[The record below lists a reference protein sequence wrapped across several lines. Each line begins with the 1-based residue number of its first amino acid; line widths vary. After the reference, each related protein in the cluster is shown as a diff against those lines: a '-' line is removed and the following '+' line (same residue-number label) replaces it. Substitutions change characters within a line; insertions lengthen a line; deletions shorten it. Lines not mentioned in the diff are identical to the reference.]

1 MRSMS
6 GFHGQFPYLDC
17 RSTGHWG
24 CPSVMQFIYTMGK
37 PLSRPGCLR
46 QSPCCSKKTDR
57 EGYNEDGY
65 IPQRSIYDTM
75 CINEQIDHGSAHS
88 TLGSR
93 IGRDTDFSSNG
104 SLGGDMFD
112 TRSSVLISSGRRL
125 DERFIFDSLKL
136 ANDELRSPG
145 GFVRSASP
153 SVSCSSAPGGSMNKR
168 HPLQDSKK
176 DNLCR
181 HSWKVL
187 TPPKFPDALE
197 LSPGEKNY
205 LNPGVAFFPNSITSP
220 QISPFSG
227 SPFSTGT
234 HTPSVFFSPSPLP
247 YHQQFHRQ
255 SLPTQPTSPRPPL
268 SELSV
273 SALMCGDETQRER
286 EKEQEN
292 RGNVSLVKERVF
304 ETFKPKPIEPVSE
317 QQRATPEPPEND
329 TTPLLHSQVLKS
341 PVVCTTSME
350 STWPRRLI
358 GRRRTVRQGGAVHN
372 LPILPPLPSL
382 LLRSVSDKKPMP
394 RLSPFPEHQGKVE
407 GQLGKSMLKSE
418 LKECS
423 LQDWKIL
430 RDIEE
435 RKSGSFKTEMLK
447 EKVIEGS
454 SQMAPVQEKAE
465 ESDDENTPS
474 ECEVENWEAV
484 LEMVNSLWDETWR
497 DSDSQNL
504 GSLRRWPLLHPP
516 TGFGGSQAPSAT
528 SSELGAEDLL
538 ELERISRQDS
548 LDSELIDLLPY
559 QSVTQLKE
567 NKYDVVITQP
577 TRQNLDKPMI
587 PTILSF
593 DTAETELG
601 NKYGQT
607 GSPDS
612 NLTLDSDSSGVYMS
626 NPSQTSKE
634 DITSDGDRSMLELDL
649 GRVASPN
656 VGANEQGICTVTV
669 TSPPEINDSKH
680 STLDK
685 KQPPLLRAESKDRS
699 QEIHTKKKKTKGTV
713 MQEGSKCLDNEF
725 LDQEIHNTVNTSKID
740 VPLPLSPSKH
750 NVKGTLLDIT
760 DVDPFVATDS
770 FVYLAVS
777 VMPPPPKEKA
787 SSPAQEDPSPPAPLA
802 KPCPYPDECDF
813 LSTDSFVYLAA
824 PDCHLL
830 VAEGHSV
837 YGDSKDSDSEDSGS
851 RADFVL
857 ASTVGDSDWDSDLS
871 DSDPEPVPAKHA
883 WDHWVELEQDV
894 LQRLF
899 NEDQSETGRE
909 CHGDQAE
916 QISCQCGEV
925 AAIVVQERAEVSSQ
939 QTQGGEPHTEVKAVS

>member
-1 MRSMS
+1 
-6 GFHGQFPYLDC
+6 
-17 RSTGHWG
+17 
-24 CPSVMQFIYTMGK
+24 MGK

-46 QSPCCSKKTDR
+46 QSPCCSKKPER

-75 CINEQIDHGSAHS
+75 CINEQIDHSSAHS

-93 IGRDTDFSSNG
+93 RGRETDFSSNG

-112 TRSSVLISSGRRL
+112 TRSSVLLSSGRKL

-145 GFVRSASP
+145 GFARSTSP
-153 SVSCSSAPGGSMNKR
+153 SVSCSSAPSGSMNKR
-168 HPLQDSKK
+168 HPHQDSGKK

-197 LSPGEKNY
+197 LSPGEKTY
-205 LNPGVAFFPNSITSP
+205 LNPGVAFFPNSMTSP

-255 SLPTQPTSPRPPL
+255 SLPTQPSSPRPPL
-268 SELSV
+268 AELSV
-273 SALMCGDETQRER
+273 SALMCGQDIQGER
-286 EKEQEN
+286 LEQEN
-292 RGNVSLVKERVF
+292 RDAIPVKERVF
-304 ETFKPKPIEPVSE
+304 ETFKPKPVEPMVPVEPVRE
-317 QQRATPEPPEND
+317 QQPTTPEPEND
-329 TTPLLHSQVLKS
+329 TTPLLHSQISKA
-341 PVVCTTSME
+341 PTICTTSME

-382 LLRSVSDKKPMP
+382 LIRSVSDKKPMP

-407 GQLGKSMLKSE
+407 GQLGKSKLKSE
-418 LKECS
+418 LKDCS

-430 RDIEE
+430 RQIEE
-435 RKSGSFKTEMLK
+435 KKAGSVKNE
-447 EKVIEGS
+447 EVKVEVVEGAS
-454 SQMAPVQEKAE
+454 KMAPVEEKVEVAHD
-465 ESDDENTPS
+465 ESTPS

-484 LEMVNSLWDETWR
+484 LEMVNSLWDETWK

-504 GSLRRWPLLHPP
+504 GSLRRWPLLNPP
-516 TGFGGSQAPSAT
+516 TGFGGSQAPSGT

-538 ELERISRQDS
+538 ELERLSREDS
-548 LDSELIDLLPY
+548 LDAELNDLLLS
-559 QSVTQLKE
+559 QSDLPSKE
-567 NKYDVVITQP
+567 NSVIVKQP
-577 TRQNLDKPMI
+577 TGQHFKKTNVPTLLD
-587 PTILSF
+587 
-593 DTAETELG
+593 LG
-601 NKYGQT
+601 TGEAQLGSKYGHT

-634 DITSDGDRSMLELDL
+634 DVTSDGDRSMFELDL
-649 GRVASPN
+649 GSATSLNRSEN
-656 VGANEQGICTVTV
+656 V
-669 TSPPEINDSKH
+669 TSNTNL
-680 STLDK
+680 STLDQK
-685 KQPPLLRAESKDRS
+685 WPSVPRAGDKHV
-699 QEIHTKKKKTKGTV
+699 QTKGTV
-713 MQEGSKCLDNEF
+713 MQGSVDNGS
-725 LDQEIHNTVNTSKID
+725 LDQEIYNTVNASKTD
-740 VPLPLSPSKH
+740 VPMPLSPSKH
-750 NVKGTLLDIT
+750 EVKRALLDPG
-760 DVDPFVATDS
+760 DMDPFVATDS

-777 VMPPPPKEKA
+777 VLPPPPQEVLPP
-787 SSPAQEDPSPPAPLA
+787 PAREEPSPPTSFT

-830 VAEGHSV
+830 GTEGHSV
-837 YGDSKDSDSEDSGS
+837 YGDSVDSEDSGS
-851 RADFVL
+851 RADYVL

-871 DSDPEPVPAKHA
+871 DSDPEPGSTKPA
-883 WDHWVELEQDV
+883 WDHWEELEQDV
-894 LQRLF
+894 LRGLF
-899 NEDQSETGRE
+899 CEDQEPE
-909 CHGDQAE
+909 CHDDQA
-916 QISCQCGEV
+916 QQCSGQRGGEL
-925 AAIVVQERAEVSSQ
+925 AAEVCSQ
-939 QTQGGEPHTEVKAVS
+939 RTHEGELAEREEGWTGAPVEVLRSEAGVEADVLLLLRDESADLMGTVLEPENAVLAARELEIWTPESVTDLGAP

>member
-1 MRSMS
+1 
-6 GFHGQFPYLDC
+6 
-17 RSTGHWG
+17 
-24 CPSVMQFIYTMGK
+24 MGK

-46 QSPCCSKKTDR
+46 QSPCCSKKTER

-112 TRSSVLISSGRRL
+112 TRSSVLLTGGRRL

-168 HPLQDSKK
+168 HHLQDSGKK

-197 LSPGEKNY
+197 LSPGEKNF

-273 SALMCGDETQRER
+273 SGLMCGTEIQGER
-286 EKEQEN
+286 DKEHEN
-292 RGNVSLVKERVF
+292 RGDVIMVKERVF

-317 QQRATPEPPEND
+317 PQPATPEPPEND
-329 TTPLLHSQVLKS
+329 TAPLLHSQVSKS
-341 PVVCTTSME
+341 PTVCTTSME

-430 RDIEE
+430 REIEE
-435 RKSGSFKTEMLK
+435 RKSGSFKTEMK
-447 EKVIEGS
+447 EEVIG
-454 SQMAPVQEKAE
+454 QMAPLQEKAE
-465 ESDDENTPS
+465 ESGDDNTHS

-484 LEMVNSLWDETWR
+484 LEMVNSLWDETWK
-497 DSDSQNL
+497 DTDSQNL
-504 GSLRRWPLLHPP
+504 GSLRRWPLLNPP

-538 ELERISRQDS
+538 ELERLSREDS
-548 LDSELIDLLPY
+548 LDSELLDLPLY
-559 QSVTQLKE
+559 ESDTQLKD
-567 NKYDVVITQP
+567 NKNDVIVTQP
-577 TRQNLDKPMI
+577 IRKNLDKPTI
-587 PTILSF
+587 PTILSL
-593 DTAETELG
+593 DTTETQLG
-601 NKYGQT
+601 NKCGQT

-626 NPSQTSKE
+626 NRSETSKE
-634 DITSDGDRSMLELDL
+634 DITSAGDKSMLELDF
-649 GRVASPN
+649 GSITSPN
-656 VGANEQGICTVTV
+656 MGESEQRICTVTV
-669 TSPPEINDSKH
+669 SYPSEINKHSILDKRQPYLLRTDSKG
-680 STLDK
+680 
-685 KQPPLLRAESKDRS
+685 PC
-699 QEIHTKKKKTKGTV
+699 QEIHTKKMKTKGTV
-713 MQEGSKCLDNEF
+713 SLLGSKSMDSESLG
-725 LDQEIHNTVNTSKID
+725 QKIHNTVNTSKTD

-750 NVKGTLLDIT
+750 NVKGTLLDIG

-777 VMPPPPKEKA
+777 VVPPPPKEKA
-787 SSPAQEDPSPPAPLA
+787 STLAQEPSPPAPLT

-851 RADFVL
+851 RADFVM
-857 ASTVGDSDWDSDLS
+857 ASTVGDSDWDTDLS
-871 DSDPEPVPAKHA
+871 DSDPEPVSGKPA
-883 WDHWVELEQDV
+883 WDHWEELEQDV

-899 NEDQSETGRE
+899 SDDQSEPGRE
-909 CHGDQAE
+909 CHDNQAE
-916 QISCQCGEV
+916 HISCRCGEV
-925 AAIVVQERAEVSSQ
+925 AAIIVQERVEVTSQ
-939 QTQGGEPHTEVKAVS
+939 HTQGGEPHTEVKAVS

>member
-1 MRSMS
+1 
-6 GFHGQFPYLDC
+6 
-17 RSTGHWG
+17 
-24 CPSVMQFIYTMGK
+24 MGK

-46 QSPCCSKKTDR
+46 QSPCCSKKSDR

-75 CINEQIDHGSAHS
+75 CINEQIDHSSAHS

-93 IGRDTDFSSNG
+93 RGRETDFSSNG
-104 SLGGDMFD
+104 SLGGDVFD
-112 TRSSVLISSGRRL
+112 TRSSVLLTSGRRL

-145 GFVRSASP
+145 GFGRSTSP
-153 SVSCSSAPGGSMNKR
+153 SVSCSSAPSGSMNKR
-168 HPLQDSKK
+168 HPHQDSGKK

-187 TPPKFPDALE
+187 TPPKFTDALE
-197 LSPGEKNY
+197 LSPGEKNF
-205 LNPGVAFFPNSITSP
+205 LNPGVAFFPNSMTSP

-255 SLPTQPTSPRPPL
+255 SLPMQPSSPRPPL

-273 SALMCGDETQRER
+273 SALMCAQDMQEER
-286 EKEQEN
+286 EMDN
-292 RGNVSLVKERVF
+292 RGASVKERVF
-304 ETFKPKPIEPVSE
+304 ETFKPKPVEPAAPAAPVESVIDQKHE
-317 QQRATPEPPEND
+317 QPQQPTTPEPESD
-329 TTPLLHSQVLKS
+329 TAPLLHSQISKGPTVG
-341 PVVCTTSME
+341 TASME

-382 LLRSVSDKKPMP
+382 LIRSVSDKKPMP

-407 GQLGKSMLKSE
+407 GQLGKSKLKSE
-418 LKECS
+418 LKDCS
-423 LQDWKIL
+423 LQDWKIM
-430 RDIEE
+430 RQIEE
-435 RKSGSFKTEMLK
+435 KKAGSLQNEVVKEEVVECSSKT
-447 EKVIEGS
+447 V
-454 SQMAPVQEKAE
+454 PVQEKIEEAAE
-465 ESDDENTPS
+465 

-484 LEMVNSLWDETWR
+484 LEMVNSLWDETWK
-497 DSDSQNL
+497 DADSQSL
-504 GSLRRWPLLHPP
+504 GSLRRWPLLNPP
-516 TGFGGSQAPSAT
+516 TGFGGSQAPSGT

-538 ELERISRQDS
+538 ELERISREDS
-548 LDSELIDLLPY
+548 LDSELNDLLQYNFQPK
-559 QSVTQLKE
+559 QS
-567 NKYDVVITQP
+567 DVIVKQP
-577 TRQNLDKPMI
+577 TAQTLKKAEIPILLD
-587 PTILSF
+587 L
-593 DTAETELG
+593 DTTETHLG

-634 DITSDGDRSMLELDL
+634 DVTSDGDRSMFELDFGSVTSL
-649 GRVASPN
+649 KSE
-656 VGANEQGICTVTV
+656 NEQMSGTFPLGVNI
-669 TSPPEINDSKH
+669 SKPLFSHKKH
-680 STLDK
+680 SCVDSSREVNIK
-685 KQPPLLRAESKDRS
+685 E
-699 QEIHTKKKKTKGTV
+699 TKGTV
-713 MQEGSKCLDNEF
+713 MQEGSESIDRRSLS
-725 LDQEIHNTVNTSKID
+725 QEIHNTVNTSKTD

-750 NVKGTLLDIT
+750 EVKGALLDPS
-760 DVDPFVATDS
+760 DMDPFVATDS

-777 VMPPPPKEKA
+777 VLPPQPQEVVPTPAPKE
-787 SSPAQEDPSPPAPLA
+787 PSPPTCFT

-830 VAEGHSV
+830 GTEGHSV
-837 YGDSKDSDSEDSGS
+837 YGDSNDSEDSGS
-851 RADFVL
+851 RAEFVL

-871 DSDPEPVPAKHA
+871 DSDPEPGSAKST
-883 WDHWVELEQDV
+883 WDHWEELEQDV
-894 LQRLF
+894 LQGLF
-899 NEDQSETGRE
+899 YEDQSDREME
-909 CHGDQAE
+909 CHDNQAQ
-916 QISCQCGEV
+916 QISGQRGEL
-925 AAIVVQERAEVSSQ
+925 AAIVVQERAEVYSQ
-939 QTQGGEPHTEVKAVS
+939 HTQGGELHTEVKSVS

>member
-1 MRSMS
+1 
-6 GFHGQFPYLDC
+6 
-17 RSTGHWG
+17 
-24 CPSVMQFIYTMGK
+24 MGK

-46 QSPCCSKKTDR
+46 QSPCCSKKNER

-75 CINEQIDHGSAHS
+75 CINEHIDHGSAHS

-93 IGRDTDFSSNG
+93 RGRETDFSSNG

-112 TRSSVLISSGRRL
+112 TRSSVLLTSGRKL

-136 ANDELRSPG
+136 ANDELRPSG
-145 GFVRSASP
+145 GFVRSTSP

-168 HPLQDSKK
+168 HPLQESGKK

-187 TPPKFPDALE
+187 TPPKFPDPLE

-205 LNPGVAFFPNSITSP
+205 LNPGVAFFPNSMTSP

-255 SLPTQPTSPRPPL
+255 SLPTQPSSPRPPL

-273 SALMCGDETQRER
+273 SALMCGQDMQGGQ
-286 EKEQEN
+286 EQEQ
-292 RGNVSLVKERVF
+292 RGDGNTVRLF
-304 ETFKPKPIEPVSE
+304 ETFKPKPIESISE
-317 QQRATPEPPEND
+317 QPPPPPPPPPLTPEPEND
-329 TTPLLHSQVLKS
+329 TAPLLQTQK
-341 PVVCTTSME
+341 PKGPTICTTSME

-382 LLRSVSDKKPMP
+382 LIRSVSDKKPMP
-394 RLSPFPEHQGKVE
+394 RLSPFPEHQAKVE
-407 GQLGKSMLKSE
+407 GKLGKSNLKSE
-418 LKECS
+418 LKDCS

-430 RDIEE
+430 RQMEEEKKAESSKNKVVEVDIVECCS
-435 RKSGSFKTEMLK
+435 KMPS
-447 EKVIEGS
+447 
-454 SQMAPVQEKAE
+454 VQEKPE
-465 ESDDENTPS
+465 ETSEENVPNP
-474 ECEVENWEAV
+474 ECEVEVENENWEAV
-484 LEMVNSLWDETWR
+484 LEMVNSLWDEAWKDT
-497 DSDSQNL
+497 DSQTL

-516 TGFGGSQAPSAT
+516 SGFGGSQAPSGT

-538 ELERISRQDS
+538 DLERLSREES
-548 LDSELIDLLPY
+548 IDSELNDDIITSQCDLHLKGN
-559 QSVTQLKE
+559 SVI
-567 NKYDVVITQP
+567 VVTQP
-577 TRQNLDKPMI
+577 TGQILTKSKAPRVPSLLD
-587 PTILSF
+587 L
-593 DTAETELG
+593 DTEDQLG
-601 NKYGQT
+601 SKYGLT

-634 DITSDGDRSMLELDL
+634 DITSDGDRSVFELDIVL
-649 GRVASPN
+649 GSASSLN
-656 VGANEQGICTVTV
+656 TSKGVNEQGTDRAMGTCTVQISNSRQSTV
-669 TSPPEINDSKH
+669 LKTDGEELSRERRSIKENKAKVTVIQECSRSVNNKGSVHHEI
-680 STLDK
+680 
-685 KQPPLLRAESKDRS
+685 
-699 QEIHTKKKKTKGTV
+699 
-713 MQEGSKCLDNEF
+713 C
-725 LDQEIHNTVNTSKID
+725 NTVNTSTTD

-750 NVKGTLLDIT
+750 EVKKGALLDAG
-760 DVDPFVATDS
+760 DMDPFVTTDS

-777 VMPPPPKEKA
+777 VMPPPA
-787 SSPAQEDPSPPAPLA
+787 QDVVATPAAPEVPPPPTAIA

-830 VAEGHSV
+830 GTDCHSV
-837 YGDSKDSDSEDSGS
+837 YEDSNDSEDSGS
-851 RADFVL
+851 RADFVI
-857 ASTVGDSDWDSDLS
+857 ASTVGDSDWDSDLT
-871 DSDPEPVPAKHA
+871 DSEPEPGSNKPA
-883 WDHWVELEQDV
+883 WDHWEELEQDV
-894 LQRLF
+894 LQGLF
-899 NEDQSETGRE
+899 CEDQSESNAE
-909 CHGDQAE
+909 CHDNLAQ
-916 QISCQCGEV
+916 QISGRREEL
-925 AAIVVQERAEVSSQ
+925 AAIVVPERAEVCSQ
-939 QTQGGEPHTEVKAVS
+939 HTQGGGLHSKVKTVS

>member
-1 MRSMS
+1 
-6 GFHGQFPYLDC
+6 
-17 RSTGHWG
+17 
-24 CPSVMQFIYTMGK
+24 MGK

-46 QSPCCSKKTDR
+46 QSPCCSKKNDR

-75 CINEQIDHGSAHS
+75 CINEQIDHSSAHS

-93 IGRDTDFSSNG
+93 RGRETDFSSNG

-112 TRSSVLISSGRRL
+112 TRSSVLLSSGRKL

-145 GFVRSASP
+145 GFVRSTSP

-168 HPLQDSKK
+168 HPHQDSGKK

-205 LNPGVAFFPNSITSP
+205 LNPGVAFFPNSMTSP

-255 SLPTQPTSPRPPL
+255 SLPTQPSSPRPPL

-273 SALMCGDETQRER
+273 SALMCGQDMQGER
-286 EKEQEN
+286 LEQEN
-292 RGNVSLVKERVF
+292 RGYGNVVKERVF
-304 ETFKPKPIEPVSE
+304 ETFKPRPIEPIESVESVNE
-317 QQRATPEPPEND
+317 PQPTTPEPEND
-329 TTPLLHSQVLKS
+329 TTPLLHSQISKA
-341 PVVCTTSME
+341 PKICTTSME

-358 GRRRTVRQGGAVHN
+358 GRRRTVRQGGAIHN

-382 LLRSVSDKKPMP
+382 LIRSVSDKKPMP

-418 LKECS
+418 LKDCS

-430 RDIEE
+430 RQIEE
-435 RKSGSFKTEMLK
+435 KKAGSSKIEEEK
-447 EKVIEGS
+447 EEVMEGS
-454 SQMAPVQEKAE
+454 SKMAPVQEKAE
-465 ESDDENTPS
+465 ETPEENTAS

-484 LEMVNSLWDETWR
+484 LEMVNSLWDETWK

-516 TGFGGSQAPSAT
+516 TGFGGSQAPSGT

-538 ELERISRQDS
+538 ELERISRGDS
-548 LDSELIDLLPY
+548 LDSELNDLLLS
-559 QSVTQLKE
+559 QSDFQSKE
-567 NKYDVVITQP
+567 NNVIVMQP
-577 TRQNLDKPMI
+577 TGENLKKAMV
-587 PTILSF
+587 PTLL
-593 DTAETELG
+593 DLGAAEAQLG
-601 NKYGQT
+601 NKYAHT

-612 NLTLDSDSSGVYMS
+612 NLTLDSDSSGIYMS

-634 DITSDGDRSMLELDL
+634 DVTSDGDRSMFELDL
-649 GRVASPN
+649 GNATSLNKSENN
-656 VGANEQGICTVTV
+656 VTRTR
-669 TSPPEINDSKH
+669 PPEVNDSKV
-680 STLDK
+680 STSDEK
-685 KQPPLLRAESKDRS
+685 LRAESK
-699 QEIHTKKKKTKGTV
+699 EVKTKGTV
-713 MQEGSKCLDNEF
+713 MQGSKSMDEGSR
-725 LDQEIHNTVNTSKID
+725 DQKIRNTVNTSKTD
-740 VPLPLSPSKH
+740 VPMPLSPSKYE
-750 NVKGTLLDIT
+750 VKRALLDPG
-760 DVDPFVATDS
+760 DMDPFVATDS

-777 VMPPPPKEKA
+777 VLPPPL
-787 SSPAQEDPSPPAPLA
+787 QEVVPTPPREEPTPLPSFT

-830 VAEGHSV
+830 GTEGHSV
-837 YGDSKDSDSEDSGS
+837 YGDSVDSEDSGS

-871 DSDPEPVPAKHA
+871 DSDAEPGSSKPA
-883 WDHWVELEQDV
+883 WDHWEELEQDV
-894 LQRLF
+894 LQGLF
-899 NEDQSETGRE
+899 CEDQSERETE
-909 CHGDQAE
+909 CHDNQAQ
-916 QISCQCGEV
+916 QISGQRGEL
-925 AAIVVQERAEVSSQ
+925 AAIVVQERVEVCSQ
-939 QTQGGEPHTEVKAVS
+939 HTQGGELLAEVKSVS